1 MDNLLP
7 ELYPLE
13 SIHASVVAFALIFF
27 LLSAWALV
35 GYLRNRKYSPLFVI
49 ALIASSFAFA
59 GLTVYSSHNIA
70 EHLAPASTAQNRT
83 NVTFSPK
90 KGTTHNIVNMI
101 NSAKTSIKVAA
112 YSFSSKAITEAL
124 IKAHNRGVEVQIV
137 LDKSQQSVKYS
148 TFNELKRNNIP
159 VRINS
164 KYAIMHNKFAIID
177 SDILQTGSFNY
188 TEAAEN
194 RNAEN
199 ALTVIGD
206 KPLVNKYTQEWYRL
220 WNESA
225 QSY

>member
-13 SIHASVVAFALIFF
+13 SIHASVIAFALVFL

-35 GYLRNRKYSPLFVI
+35 GYLRNKKISPLFVI
-49 ALIASSFAFA
+49 ALIASSFSFA
-59 GLTVYSSHNIA
+59 GLTVCSSHNIA
-70 EHLAPASTAQNRT
+70 EHLVPANTAQLKT
-83 NVTFSPK
+83 HVTFSPK
-90 KGTTHNIVNMI
+90 KGTTHNIVNII
-101 NSAKTSIKVAA
+101 NNAKQSIKVAA
-112 YSFSSKAITEAL
+112 YSFSSKAITKAL
-124 IKAHNRGVEVQIV
+124 INAHNRGVEIQIV
-137 LDKSQQSVKYS
+137 LDKSQQAVKYS

-164 KYAIMHNKFAIID
+164 KYAIMHNKFMIID
-177 SDILQTGSFNY
+177 GDILQTGSFNY

-199 ALTVIGD
+199 AITVMGD

-225 QSY
+225 QSS